1 MSGSKVVFVILVLV
15 AVLFAVAMFLHP
27 SSGSD
32 ETADTFASEEHPTLS
47 SMDNVVAPFAPK
59 LQTSGL
65 MPAVGMFDLSR
76 MPSYKVTVLPDQTH
90 TFRVAQFA
98 AFPSKTCALVVYTPA
113 DSNGFDKG
121 KPQDADHAGGKT
133 NPQAFSFTVS
143 STGGTLS
150 LARRSPLQTTPCMI
164 SLNPGK

>member
-1 MSGSKVVFVILVLV
+1 MSGSKIVFVILVLI

-32 ETADTFASEEHPTLS
+32 ETADTFASEDHPTLA
-47 SMDNVVAPFAPK
+47 SMNNVVAPFAPK
-59 LQTSGL
+59 LQATGL
-65 MPAVGMFDLSR
+65 LPAVGTFDLSR
-76 MPSYKVTVLPDQTH
+76 VASYKVKVLPDQAH

-98 AFPSKTCALVVYTPA
+98 AFPSKICALVVYTPA
-113 DSNGFDKG
+113 DSSGFDKG
-121 KPQDADHAGGKT
+121 QKQDADHAGSKA

-143 STGGTLS
+143 SAGGTLS
-150 LARRSPLQTTPCMI
+150 VARRSPLQTTPCTI